1 MAAAGNKPLRVL
13 IVEDS
18 EFDAR
23 MLVNMLR
30 KGGYEPTYKRVETAD
45 EMLAA
50 LKAERWDVLLS
61 DYNLPT
67 FSAPQALALVQQSGI
82 DIPFIIVSG
91 GIGED
96 IAVASMKAGAHD
108 YLMKGNLARLAVAVE
123 RELREA
129 EVRAARRQAE
139 ESLRQSERRY
149 RQLWESATDAVLL
162 MDENLVISFA
172 NPAVREV
179 LGRAPEELT
188 GKPLTDLGISLAW
201 GPRTVPVDREAVNE
215 VVRAKLRA
223 LEGRA
228 RRPDGAEVAL
238 GIAFNAVE
246 LGGQRSIVGFFRDIT
261 QQRRVEAELRENEEQ
276 FRVAREIQQR
286 LFPAR
291 APIIPG
297 FDVAGASHPAAATGG
312 DYFDYLGMCDGTHA
326 LVVGDVT
333 GHGLGPALLMAETR
347 AFLRL
352 LVLNRQDVGEIL
364 TRANR
369 ALSADVDYEHYVTL
383 LFAQLDPQ
391 RRELRWANAG
401 HIPGYVLDASGAVK
415 AELKRSGLPLG
426 LKEANT
432 YTTQPPVPLVEG
444 DVLILPTDGI
454 EESPGPDGEL
464 FGRPRLLETV
474 RAARHRPAAE
484 VVRAVLDALQAFTGR
499 ELQED
504 DVTLVVARVLAPG
517 A

>member
-50 LKAERWDVLLS
+50 LKADRWDVLLS

-67 FSAPQALALVQQSGI
+67 FSAPQALALVQQSEI

-96 IAVASMKAGAHD
+96 IAVASMKAGAND

-123 RELREA
+123 RELRDA

-139 ESLRQSERRY
+139 SSLRESERRY

-172 NPAVREV
+172 NPAVSEV
-179 LGRAPEELT
+179 FGRAPTELI
-188 GKPLTDLGISLAW
+188 GQPLTELGIALAW
-201 GPRTVPVDREAVNE
+201 GTRSVAVDREAVAE
-215 VVRAKLRA
+215 VMREKLRA
-223 LEGRA
+223 LQGVAQRA
-228 RRPDGAEVAL
+228 DGTELNL

-246 LGGQRSIVGFFRDIT
+246 LAGQRSIVGFFRDIT
-261 QQRRVEAELRENEEQ
+261 QLRRVEAELRENEEQ
-276 FRVAREIQQR
+276 FRVARDIQQR
-286 LFPAR
+286 LFPAK
-291 APIIPG
+291 APVIPG
-297 FDVAGASHPAAATGG
+297 FDVAGASLPAAATGG
-312 DYFDYLGMCDGTHA
+312 DYFDYLAMQGGRHA

-352 LVLNRQDVGEIL
+352 LVLNRDDVGEIL
-364 TRANR
+364 TRANL

-383 LFAQLDPQ
+383 LFAQLDPL

-401 HIPGYVLDASGAVK
+401 HISGFLLDAAGAVK
-415 AELKRSGLPLG
+415 AELKRSGIPLG
-426 LKEANT
+426 LKPENT
-432 YTTQPPVPLVEG
+432 YVTQAALPLAAG
-444 DVLILPTDGI
+444 DTLVMLTDGI
-454 EESPGPDGEL
+454 EESPDATGEM
-464 FGRPRLLETV
+464 FGKERLLDTV
-474 RAARHRPAAE
+474 RAARQSSAADTVAA
-484 VVRAVLDALQAFTGR
+484 VVAALRAFTGR
-499 ELQED
+499 EQQED
-504 DVTLVVARVLAPG
+504 DVTLVIARVLD
-517 A
+517 

>member
-67 FSAPQALALVQQSGI
+67 FSAPQALALVQQSEI

-96 IAVASMKAGAHD
+96 IAVASMKAGAND

-123 RELREA
+123 RELRDA

-139 ESLRQSERRY
+139 ASLRESERRY

-172 NPAVREV
+172 NPAVSEV
-179 LGRAPEELT
+179 FGRAPAELT
-188 GKPLTDLGISLAW
+188 GKSLMELGIALAW
-201 GPRTVPVDREAVNE
+201 GTRSVPVDREAVAE
-215 VVRAKLRA
+215 VMREKLRA
-223 LEGRA
+223 LQGVA
-228 RRPDGAEVAL
+228 RRADGTELIL

-246 LGGQRSIVGFFRDIT
+246 LAGQRSIVGFFRDIT
-261 QQRRVEAELRENEEQ
+261 QLRRVEAELRENEEQ

-286 LFPAR
+286 LFPRNRRSSPASRSRAR
-291 APIIPG
+291 A
-297 FDVAGASHPAAATGG
+297 FRRRRRAGITSITWR
-312 DYFDYLGMCDGTHA
+312 C
-326 LVVGDVT
+326 
-333 GHGLGPALLMAETR
+333 
-347 AFLRL
+347 
-352 LVLNRQDVGEIL
+352 
-364 TRANR
+364 
-369 ALSADVDYEHYVTL
+369 
-383 LFAQLDPQ
+383 
-391 RRELRWANAG
+391 
-401 HIPGYVLDASGAVK
+401 
-415 AELKRSGLPLG
+415 
-426 LKEANT
+426 
-432 YTTQPPVPLVEG
+432 
-444 DVLILPTDGI
+444 
-454 EESPGPDGEL
+454 
-464 FGRPRLLETV
+464 
-474 RAARHRPAAE
+474 RAARTRWWWA
-484 VVRAVLDALQAFTGR
+484 T
-499 ELQED
+499 
-504 DVTLVVARVLAPG
+504 
-517 A
+517 